1 MLPTINRPFLAGA
14 GTLVRSVRVAERGA
28 HMLWI
33 VFAVVLVLWLIG
45 VSFHLAGA
53 LIHLLLVF
61 ALIVLVA
68 NLVIKRRRTF

>member
-1 MLPTINRPFLAGA
+1 
-14 GTLVRSVRVAERGA
+14 
-28 HMLWI
+28 MLWI

>member
-1 MLPTINRPFLAGA
+1 
-14 GTLVRSVRVAERGA
+14 
-28 HMLWI
+28 MLWV

-61 ALIVLVA
+61 AFIVLVA
-68 NLVIKRRRTF
+68 NLVIRPRRIGMD

>member
-1 MLPTINRPFLAGA
+1 
-14 GTLVRSVRVAERGA
+14 
-28 HMLWI
+28 MLWI

-53 LIHLLLVF
+53 LIHVLLVF

-68 NLVIKRRRTF
+68 NLVIKRRITL

>member
-1 MLPTINRPFLAGA
+1 VPALP
-14 GTLVRSVRVAERGA
+14 ERQGVL
-28 HMLWI
+28 MLWV

-61 ALIVLVA
+61 AFIVLVA
-68 NLVIKRRRTF
+68 NLVIRPRRIGMD

>member
-1 MLPTINRPFLAGA
+1 
-14 GTLVRSVRVAERGA
+14 
-28 HMLWI
+28 MLWI

-68 NLVIKRRRTF
+68 NLVIKRRRTL